1 MARFVVLKGGASYK
15 VFEFEGNIA
24 RIGSGETM
32 DLNLESPGF
41 TGDLFFLTK
50 SASGYEIEGRND
62 ALSFS
67 INGVPGEGRAQ
78 LNDGDKV
85 AFLDYLIIATYPPT
99 LGVPAPTP
107 EVVRKPETP
116 VQPKVSRD
124 TAPVVSAAPPPPPT
138 PPPPPPPP
146 QPEPP
151 KAAPRGVERPT
162 TIIDSAAMTQSQQP
176 KSPQPPPPVQR
187 EPQSSSPRQG
197 PPTTDAVRHERQASA
212 TPRKARITPVY
223 SLVGLS
229 GQYKGQVREIDT
241 RDFVIGRDSSV
252 CDLVVDRTESGDLDN
267 SVSREH
273 FTIVATDEGLS
284 LIDKKSRLR
293 TYING
298 KVIEPN
304 QRESIAPED
313 IISIPVPTGE
323 VKFRLC
329 FVGNENFSPDKGRS
343 KYLPII
349 IGLAVI
355 ITLLIVAT
363 LWLLG
368 D

>member
-24 RIGSGETM
+24 RVGSGETM
-32 DLNLESPGF
+32 DLNLEAPGYD
-41 TGDLFFLTK
+41 GDLFFLSKTPR
-50 SASGYEIEGRND
+50 GYEIERRND
-62 ALSFS
+62 ALNFH
-67 INGVPGEGRAQ
+67 INGAVASNRVV

-85 AFLDYLIIATYPPT
+85 TFLDYIIVATYPPT
-99 LGVPAPTP
+99 LNAPQVEP
-107 EVVRKPETP
+107 EQAKPQTTP
-116 VQPKVSRD
+116 VEQKRPKD
-124 TAPVVSAAPPPPPT
+124 TSPVAAA

-146 QPEPP
+146 QAPPKPEPP
-151 KAAPRGVERPT
+151 KPAPRGTERAT
-162 TIIDSAAMTQSQQP
+162 TIIDSAAMAQTARP
-176 KSPQPPPPVQR
+176 APPPLPPQR
-187 EPQSSSPRQG
+187 ETPEPSQRQPDRQEHPRFEKA
-197 PPTTDAVRHERQASA
+197 PTSQ
-212 TPRKARITPVY
+212 RKPRITPVY
-223 SLVGLS
+223 SLVGLA

-241 RDFVIGRDSSV
+241 KEFVVGREGSS
-252 CDLVVDRTESGDLDN
+252 CDLVVDRTEGGDLDN

-273 FTIVATDEGLS
+273 FVIYSTDEGLF
-284 LIDKKSRLR
+284 LTDKKSRLR

-298 KVIEPN
+298 KVLEQN

-343 KYLPII
+343 KYLPMI
-349 IGLAVI
+349 IGLALV
-355 ITLLIVAT
+355 ITLLIVAAI
-363 LWLLG
+363 WLLG